1 MYLYP
6 LPTFITLCDYPLP
19 TVPSLFFSMH
29 LVGTVFWLSEKAKE
43 IQDMLQQDYQ
53 LPTYAVF
60 LIIAALTIAV
70 GLVLGG
76 VSVVH
81 IFPIIVQCVS
91 VNVWNVTGGIV

>member
-1 MYLYP
+1 
-6 LPTFITLCDYPLP
+6 
-19 TVPSLFFSMH
+19 MH